1 VCTTLPDA
9 FDVTE
14 RTFGKV
20 NVLCNNAGIAPVW
33 FDQSEAVRDQRRAS
47 ACCVCMTQLA
57 RPQTVAINLMAVIT
71 GTQLGYDRMTE
82 GGVIVNIASMAG
94 IVPVPLVPGT

>member
-1 VCTTLPDA
+1 
-9 FDVTE
+9 
-14 RTFGKV
+14 
-20 NVLCNNAGIAPVW
+20 
-33 FDQSEAVRDQRRAS
+33 
-47 ACCVCMTQLA
+47 
-57 RPQTVAINLMAVIT
+57 MAVIT